1 MCRPRK
7 ASVLLLQANTQRFSG
22 CTTRKHPKFCTFPHC
37 TIEFRYWGEN
47 LRSQCLSIF
56 TPRSLTINGTFQ
68 NCCPLHVL
76 FRHRFPER
84 VDRVADIVVTAVG
97 RSSRGYRCLVLLP
110 RIVAFAAGAQV
121 QHVSRDMQGPLGER
135 MMSARRESTSRA
147 GRGGAELTAECSRG
161 RAAPQQPGHWPSS
174 DAGQAPG
181 AMPSVRAGPSTDAE
195 DGQQL
200 PGNTL
205 GSRAPAKL
213 SRSLHLLLH
222 CAFLCPTK
230 IGEQF
235 YLLETG
241 VAP

>member
-1 MCRPRK
+1 M
-7 ASVLLLQANTQRFSG
+7 
-22 CTTRKHPKFCTFPHC
+22 
-37 TIEFRYWGEN
+37 
-47 LRSQCLSIF
+47 
-56 TPRSLTINGTFQ
+56 
-68 NCCPLHVL
+68 
-76 FRHRFPER
+76 
-84 VDRVADIVVTAVG
+84 
-97 RSSRGYRCLVLLP
+97 
-110 RIVAFAAGAQV
+110 

-147 GRGGAELTAECSRG
+147 RRGGAELTAECSRG
-161 RAAPQQPGHWPSS
+161 RAAPPQPGHWPSS

-195 DGQQL
+195 DRQQL

-241 VAP
+241 VHRKGNVFFLESGGATAECWRCSWTSKYPGRSSGPLGRCAERRPCPCCFRAVTAPDVFCAHIHP